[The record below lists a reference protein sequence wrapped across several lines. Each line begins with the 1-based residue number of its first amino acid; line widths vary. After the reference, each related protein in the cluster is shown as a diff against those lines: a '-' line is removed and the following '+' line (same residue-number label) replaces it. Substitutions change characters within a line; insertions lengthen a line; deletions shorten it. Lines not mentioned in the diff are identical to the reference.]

1 MDTKMAYDPKLKE
14 EEVKNRVAADVFGDY
29 DCTRILGAVDFCVT
43 PKTEGPQLIEP
54 ESLLWAEAKA
64 GVRDEFAPL
73 FAQLILTL
81 GKARTFDEHL
91 PPPFLGAFDCEK
103 IAFVPYHEVVDIFYQ
118 NDFNWNVA
126 PSDSNTREFRLILDR
141 IRPLLEPNLR
151 IFRFDED
158 AIELDA
164 FVGKALRQ
172 SADGKSASLSVT
184 RNNFV
189 FVYQKW
195 ARDVKPSIA
204 VNWDGAKKQGI
215 LDADFFLADLLSK
228 DGATLVEK
236 LYVVLRGNHYELDR
250 KLDAAGFIDAKRA
263 EFNDG
268 QKAHTLFWNRYRRP
282 PKKEYWSY
290 ISERRDLLVPQDVRE
305 RKGSFFTPQIWVE
318 KAQEAIAAVLGENWQ
333 DEYDVWDCAAGT
345 GNLLAGLPQ
354 RSNPLP
360 E

>member
-1 MDTKMAYDPKLKE
+1 METRKMAYDPKLKE
-14 EEVKNRVAADVFGDY
+14 EEIKNRVAADVFGDY
-29 DCTRILGAVDFCVT
+29 DCARILGAVDFCVT
-43 PKTEGPQLIEP
+43 PKTEGPQLLEP

-64 GVRDEFAPL
+64 GIRDDFAPL

-126 PSDSNTREFRLILDR
+126 PSDPSTREFGLILDR
-141 IRPLLEPNLR
+141 IRPLLASNLR
-151 IFRFDED
+151 VFRFAED

-189 FVYQKW
+189 FIYQKW

-268 QKAHTLFWNRYRRP
+268 QKAHQRFWNRYRRP

-290 ISERRDLLVPQDVRE
+290 IAERRDLLVPQDVRE

-345 GNLLAGLPQ
+345 GNLLAGLQ
-354 RSNPLP
+354 NKYRI
-360 E
+360 

>member
-1 MDTKMAYDPKLKE
+1 MAYDPTLKE
-14 EEVKNRVAADVFGDY
+14 EEIKNRVAADVFGDY
-29 DCTRILGAVDFCVT
+29 DCARILGAVGFCVT
-43 PKTEGPQLIEP
+43 PKTEGPQLLEP

-64 GVRDEFAPL
+64 GVRDDFAPL

-126 PSDSNTREFRLILDR
+126 PSDPSTREFGLILDR
-141 IRPLLEPNLR
+141 IRPLLASNLR
-151 IFRFDED
+151 VFRFAED
-158 AIELDA
+158 AIELDT

-204 VNWDGAKKQGI
+204 VNWDGAKKQASSTPTSSSPTSFPRTARHSMRR
-215 LDADFFLADLLSK
+215 LNVMQHFCRFLL
-228 DGATLVEK
+228 T
-236 LYVVLRGNHYELDR
+236 
-250 KLDAAGFIDAKRA
+250 
-263 EFNDG
+263 
-268 QKAHTLFWNRYRRP
+268 TLF
-282 PKKEYWSY
+282 
-290 ISERRDLLVPQDVRE
+290 
-305 RKGSFFTPQIWVE
+305 
-318 KAQEAIAAVLGENWQ
+318 
-333 DEYDVWDCAAGT
+333 
-345 GNLLAGLPQ
+345 LLAFISPSAFVSPPTG
-354 RSNPLP
+354 
-360 E
+360 